1 MSYAKVAIRYATS
14 FLESSVEKNT
24 LETAAEDMKVVFDAI
39 SSSSLLRRFLENPVV
54 KTEQKKSVLEEIFR
68 KHLSLDTIKFIEFV
82 VDKNREYALKDIAEK
97 FLELKDDYSGV
108 ARVEIKSAFELNA
121 EQKKRIEQ
129 KFESL
134 LQKKVIANYAVDDKV
149 IGGFVAKVKD
159 TIYDASIA
167 HQLDLLRQQLLK
179 GSLLLN

>member
-24 LETAAEDMKVVFDAI
+24 LNRAAEDMKIVFDAI
-39 SSSSLLRRFLENPVV
+39 NSSSLLRRFLENPVV
-54 KTEQKKSVLEEIFR
+54 KTDQKKSVLREIFE
-68 KHLSLDTIKFIEFV
+68 KYLSSDTIRFIEFV
-82 VDKNREYALKDIAEK
+82 INKNREYALKDIAEK
-97 FLELKDDYSGV
+97 FLELKDEYTGV
-108 ARVEIKSAFELNA
+108 ARIEIKSAFELNP
-121 EQKKRIEQ
+121 EQKKMIEQ
-129 KFESL
+129 RFESL
-134 LQKKVIANYAVDDKV
+134 LNKKIIANYLIDEKV

-159 TIYDASIA
+159 TVYDASIA